1 MYKRQEYADDMGA
14 ILLEQI
20 NNGMTDDE
28 IYSFWVS
35 RYGERIITNPI
46 NQNLEIL
53 IIPLV
58 LISIFILLFVRKL
71 YAKK

>member
-1 MYKRQEYADDMGA
+1 M
-14 ILLEQI
+14 
-20 NNGMTDDE
+20 NG
-28 IYSFWVS
+28 
-35 RYGERIITNPI
+35 RERIITNPI